1 MMNFRSAVLRITTAV
16 VLDVLC
22 FASSVNAGLI
32 EHRDGKTILHIRVHD
47 YIFPE
52 PGRTDAA
59 ARADVAA
66 IKAFTQWFPER
77 FAERYRD
84 HYKANPDVYGHHNWD
99 SVEVEAHAFTGIQVK
114 GVETDLLAIA
124 GKVAPDVIYI
134 NFRRSDTY
142 VQRSFL
148 YPLDKP
154 DDGYLSSM
162 TPEELEFRVNPKIW
176 PVIRRKGPEGNQ
188 HVWALPYG
196 GALGRVALFRKDVFD
211 NAKVPYPH
219 NDWTWDDL
227 HDICKRV
234 ANPAEGI
241 YAIQFTRG
249 MHESWYWVSYL
260 WSSGAEIMTF
270 DSARGRWEIGFDVPE
285 AAEALDFYTRLN
297 TEPWTDSTGRKR
309 YGYAYKD
316 LADSYA
322 KWLRGEIAIATG
334 YIDGK
339 LFADLNPDVTGIVP
353 VPIGPTG
360 IRATE
365 LNSRMMGLFAGIEEP
380 AIRDAAWEFMR
391 YYDSR
396 EAVEIKTRVLV
407 EGGLGRFINPQ
418 YLRMFGYDALVRLA
432 PKGWEEVFNI
442 TIAAGK
448 PEPYG
453 RHSNIIYDL
462 LTEPLQKAQDM
473 ALQGRLPDDK
483 QARQKVLLGLLRRA
497 GDKARYLMLGEIP
510 SDVLKR
516 QRISAA
522 IFLVAIVAVFVL
534 MFRRISRAFA
544 PESETR
550 QVPGTGAAERQGW
563 QLRRYAKAYVIL
575 LPALLTILVWQY
587 IPLLRGSVMA
597 FQDYN
602 IMGDSSLV
610 WLDNFGHVLWDRDWW
625 ISVWNAIRYSFL
637 VVALTFLPPVI
648 LAIILQEIPY
658 GRVFFRMVFYLPAVI
673 TSLVVVYLWKSF
685 YDPNEAGVLN
695 AIVMKIPV
703 IGYLAMGAF
712 LFYLCFAF
720 ARRLHYHEKRL
731 SRNLF
736 GLAGLILLSACLG
749 LAWPAMQLRDV
760 PIWARLFA
768 TLPEPY
774 RWLSD
779 TKTAMLACV
788 VPMVWAGIGPGCL
801 IYLAALKGV
810 ADDYYEAAD
819 MDGATFIAK
828 ILFVVFPILNPLILI
843 NFIGVFI
850 GSWFGATA
858 NILAMTGGAANTKV
872 AGLHIFY
879 EAFIYLKF
887 GPATAMAWVLGF
899 LLIGFTVHQLRILS
913 KLEFRATGGEG

>member
-1 MMNFRSAVLRITTAV
+1 MTIFRSAIPDMAAALVLG
-16 VLDVLC
+16 LLC
-22 FASSVNAGLI
+22 FASGASAGWI
-32 EHRDGKTILHIRVHD
+32 EERDGRTILHIRIHD
-47 YIFPE
+47 WIYPE
-52 PGRTDAA
+52 AGRTDAA
-59 ARADVAA
+59 ARADAAA
-66 IKAFTQWFPER
+66 IKAFTRNFPEV

-84 HYKANPDVYGHHNWD
+84 RYKAHPEIYGHHNWD
-99 SVEVEAHAFTGIQVK
+99 SVDVEAHEFAGLKVR

-134 NFRRSDTY
+134 NFRKSDTY
-142 VQRSFL
+142 IQQSFL
-148 YPLDKP
+148 YPLDNP

-162 TPEELEFRVNPKIW
+162 TLEELEFRVNPKIW
-176 PVIRRKGPEGNQ
+176 PVIKRKGPMGKQ

-196 GALGRVALFRKDVFD
+196 GALGRVAFFRKDIFD
-211 NAKVPYPH
+211 NANVPYPH

-249 MHESWYWVSYL
+249 LQESWYWVSYL

-270 DSARGRWEIGFDVPE
+270 DEARGQWDIKFDVPA

-297 TEPWTDSTGRKR
+297 TEPWTDSVGRKR

-339 LFADLNPDVTGIVP
+339 LFSDLNPDVTGMVP

-365 LNSRMMGLFAGIEEP
+365 LNARMMGLFSGIEEP
-380 AIRDAAWEFMR
+380 AIRDAAWEFIR
-391 YYDSR
+391 YYDSY

-407 EGGLGRFINPQ
+407 EGGLGRFIIPQ
-418 YLRMFGYDALVRLA
+418 YLRMFGYDELVRLA
-432 PKGWEEVFNI
+432 PKGWEEVFDI
-442 TIAAGK
+442 TFAAGK

-453 RHSNIIYDL
+453 RHGNIIYDI
-462 LTEPLQKAQDM
+462 LTEPLHRAQEL
-473 ALQGRLPDDK
+473 ALEGKLPEDKKQRL
-483 QARQKVLLGLLRRA
+483 AVLYQLLRRA
-497 GDKARYLMLGEIP
+497 GDKARYKMLGEVPPDI
-510 SDVLKR
+510 LKR
-516 QRISAA
+516 QRITAL
-522 IFLVAIVAVFVL
+522 IFLFAILAVFAL
-534 MFRRISRAFA
+534 LFRRILQAFA
-544 PESETR
+544 PPEALQTSANEAV
-550 QVPGTGAAERQGW
+550 QRQGW
-563 QLRRYAKAYVIL
+563 QFSKYAKAYVIL
-575 LPALLTILVWQY
+575 LPALLTVLVWQY

-602 IMGDSSLV
+602 IMGDSKLV

-625 ISVWNAIRYSFL
+625 SSVWNAVRYSFL
-637 VVALTFLPPVI
+637 VVALTFLPPIV

-658 GRVFFRMVFYLPAVI
+658 GKTFFRTVFYLPAVI
-673 TSLVVVYLWKSF
+673 TSLVVIYLWKSF
-685 YDPNEAGVLN
+685 YDPSEAGVLN
-695 AIVMKIPV
+695 AIIMKIPV
-703 IGYLAMGAF
+703 IGYLAVGGF
-712 LFYLCFAF
+712 LFYLCYTFAS
-720 ARRLHYHEKRL
+720 RLHFHGRKL

-736 GLAGLILLSACLG
+736 CLAGLVLLSACLG
-749 LAWPAMQLRDV
+749 LAWPAIRQPDV
-760 PIWARLFA
+760 PIWERLFV

-819 MDGATFIAK
+819 MDGATFIDK
-828 ILFVVFPILNPLILI
+828 ILFVVFPILKPLILI

-850 GSWFGATA
+850 GSWYGATA
-858 NILAMTGGAANTKV
+858 NILAMTAGAANTKV

-913 KLEFRATGGEG
+913 RLEFKTTGDKE